1 MAAPQNIADEAQV
14 KDGAKKG
21 KYRRDRELDDVKKIL
36 ETDHGRRFMW
46 RYLGLAG
53 VFQTS
58 FTGNSTTFFNEGK
71 RDIGLKMLAD
81 VTEAKPDAY
90 IQMANE
96 AKKSEENDA

>member
-1 MAAPQNIADEAQV
+1 MGQNIADETQV
-14 KDGAKKG
+14 KQGEQKG
-21 KYRRDRELDDVKKIL
+21 KRVRERELLDVQKIL
-36 ETDHGRRFMW
+36 ETDFGRRFVW

-71 RDIGLKMLAD
+71 RDIGLKLLTD
-81 VTEAKPDAY
+81 VTQAKPDAY
-90 IQMANE
+90 IQMTQE